1 MLKKITIMNKK
12 NIFIYLLLALPLM
25 LTSCLKDQEDVFSES
40 ASARTV
46 KYLENAKKVL
56 TSSNNGWVL
65 NYYPDRD
72 LSYGGYVYTLK
83 FGQENVE
90 VFSELAS
97 DAEPSKTS
105 LYTLKNEDGPV
116 LMFDTYNEYMHFF
129 ATPHGSSGAGGY
141 EAYDGDFIFI
151 IMNISEDGN
160 TIKLKG
166 NRSGNIMYMH
176 RLTGEETAASYMN
189 KIKTIKKGMA
199 FKNYE
204 IVLNND
210 TVTAVYSRSI
220 QKSGGKFVFSYTENG
235 EDKTVSTPVI
245 LTLDGIS
252 FKDTVNVLGRDITGL
267 KYVPNATENIPA
279 INNESIL
286 FNPVVMP
293 LSQQLLTGQWF
304 IAYSKLGSFA
314 QNYWNTV
321 KTALEGIGEQM
332 YYAYLADD
340 GGFGFHFASYDG
352 KSLYG
357 GSLFFNAA
365 VISDDEV
372 ALQFAMS
379 GAGDGVW
386 YHNNASFAYAL
397 FPFGYSSPRTFKLT
411 ADNIAEPSILILTD
425 ENRGDNVITLSA
437 EEIYWPFDK

>member
-1 MLKKITIMNKK
+1 MNKK

-166 NRSGNIMYMH
+166 NRSCNIMYMH
-176 RLTGEETAASYMN
+176 RLTGEETSASYMN
-189 KIKTIKKGMA
+189 KIKTINKCMA
-199 FKNYE
+199 FKNY
-204 IVLNND
+204 
-210 TVTAVYSRSI
+210 
-220 QKSGGKFVFSYTENG
+220 
-235 EDKTVSTPVI
+235 
-245 LTLDGIS
+245 
-252 FKDTVNVLGRDITGL
+252 
-267 KYVPNATENIPA
+267 
-279 INNESIL
+279 
-286 FNPVVMP
+286 
-293 LSQQLLTGQWF
+293 
-304 IAYSKLGSFA
+304 
-314 QNYWNTV
+314 
-321 KTALEGIGEQM
+321 
-332 YYAYLADD
+332 
-340 GGFGFHFASYDG
+340 
-352 KSLYG
+352 
-357 GSLFFNAA
+357 
-365 VISDDEV
+365 
-372 ALQFAMS
+372 
-379 GAGDGVW
+379 
-386 YHNNASFAYAL
+386 
-397 FPFGYSSPRTFKLT
+397 
-411 ADNIAEPSILILTD
+411 
-425 ENRGDNVITLSA
+425 
-437 EEIYWPFDK
+437 